1 MGLCR
6 RHGKH
11 TTHPF
16 VFISVLNAQHNRSI
30 VNDTYRSDLC
40 LLYPPHIIAIAALY
54 LTFILNPSMRDVV
67 LTHLHTE
74 HEHSHVE
81 TADKSQSTPTPQPR
95 RSSRQAHHTAPAES
109 PKKPQDP
116 ITFLSEL
123 NVSLPLIATVAQ
135 EIISLYSLWDRYK
148 EDAMPEAPRPTRDPA
163 QSPFSGSASGSASP
177 AKRSAPES
185 RSASLNAGNS
195 NAGTPMD
202 TKEDPGESG
211 YNEGNYMT
219 PAFLSA
225 ILVKMR
231 EARLAD
237 MSHPASGRPV
247 AINKMLERT
256 QAAG

>member
-1 MGLCR
+1 
-6 RHGKH
+6 
-11 TTHPF
+11 
-16 VFISVLNAQHNRSI
+16 
-30 VNDTYRSDLC
+30 
-40 LLYPPHIIAIAALY
+40 
-54 LTFILNPSMRDVV
+54 MRDAV
-67 LTHLHTE
+67 LPHLPTE
-74 HEHSHVE
+74 HGY
-81 TADKSQSTPTPQPR
+81 SQVTTPELSTPAPQPR
-95 RSSRQAHHTAPAES
+95 RSSRQAHHTAPTES

-116 ITFLSEL
+116 IAFLADL
-123 NVSLPLIATVAQ
+123 NVSLPLIATVSQ

-148 EDAMPEAPRPTRDPA
+148 EDAMPEASRHNRDQA
-163 QSPFSGSASGSASP
+163 QSPFSGSTSSTSP
-177 AKRSAPES
+177 TKRSAPES
-185 RSASLNAGNS
+185 RSGSLNAGNS

-202 TKEDPGESG
+202 TKEDSGESG
-211 YNEGNYMT
+211 WSEGSYVT